1 MASLLNRLLY
11 LTHIHA
17 IRPTHPSVSSMV
29 SSKVFFF
36 SVVLVLSF
44 HHHASSADTL
54 PIHPGCFDVLNDNPG
69 LREIDLQH
77 CNQAYRHLPTY
88 NYLGLEQFTRET
100 DDTGVNRGSLGYET
114 LSAGDWSLFRL
125 EDNAGGTGVFSS
137 LVIAQVTGGAGNPR
151 LENISRY
158 DLGDR
163 CHFGLAWI
171 GKSDND
177 QLLAATSLT
186 PAGFFQTLVSSQNS
200 LPNLPHNATRLK
212 YALGAASE
220 KLTACPTCCVGQAT
234 YEFSPAG
241 EQWVLQSIEMDSLEW
256 LEHAEAARA
265 LEAAD
270 QSNRDLQEDMYIPA
284 SAIDQSMLTAFLAR
298 HPQPADIR
306 RLQYWLRESGYY
318 WTGSVDGEWGPKTDH
333 ALMSA
338 AKDLGIAAPED
349 SGHEHFA
356 NTIVSSGILATRNR
370 LHPVDEASF
379 DRNFE
384 VFLNRARQAVRDQ
397 DIESFV
403 RLTDE
408 NVVLGFG
415 GSGGHGDLRE
425 WLQQGLF
432 WDELRAALNMGAVK
446 VGSTAYCL
454 PYPACVPASTRQNMP
469 SSASFVITAKS
480 AELLAAPAADA
491 ASITELDYDVVEVVA
506 PVSEQPSRFYRV
518 HLRNGAEGYIR
529 KTEGYWLDGYRLEI
543 IKDSGQWQI
552 HSVLGGD

>member
-1 MASLLNRLLY
+1 
-11 LTHIHA
+11 
-17 IRPTHPSVSSMV
+17 MV

-44 HHHASSADTL
+44 PYHPSYADTL

-137 LVIAQVTGGAGNPR
+137 LVIAQATEGDGNPR

-171 GKSDND
+171 GKSGSD

-186 PAGFFQTLVSSQNS
+186 PAGFFQTLVSSQTS

-220 KLTACPTCCVGQAT
+220 NLTACPTCCVGQAT
-234 YEFSPAG
+234 YEFSPVG

-256 LEHAEAARA
+256 LDHAETARA

-270 QSNRDLQEDMYIPA
+270 QSSRDRQEDVYIPA
-284 SAIDQSMLTAFLAR
+284 SAIDQSMLTAILAR
-298 HPQPADIR
+298 HPQPEDIR
-306 RLQYWLRESGYY
+306 RLQYWLRASGYY

-338 AKDLGIAAPED
+338 AKDLGISAPED
-349 SGHEHFA
+349 KGHERFA
-356 NTIVSSGILATRNR
+356 NTIVSAGILATRHR

-379 DRNFE
+379 DRSFE
-384 VFLNRARQAVRDQ
+384 TFLGQARQAVRDQ
-397 DIESFV
+397 DIESLI
-403 RLTDE
+403 RLTDA

-425 WLQQGLF
+425 WLQNGLL
-432 WDELRAALNMGAVK
+432 WDELRSALNMGAVK
-446 VGSTAYCL
+446 MGSTAYCL
-454 PYPACVPASTRQNMP
+454 PYPACVPAHTRESMP
-469 SSASFVITAKS
+469 ASASFVITAKS
-480 AELLAAPAADA
+480 AALLAAPANDA
-491 ASITELDYDVVEVVA
+491 ATITELDHDIVEVVA

-518 HLRNGAEGYIR
+518 RLRNGAEGYIR
-529 KTEGYWLDGYRLEI
+529 TTEGYWLDGYRLEI
-543 IKDSGQWQI
+543 TRDSGQWRI
-552 HSVLGGD
+552 HSFLGGD

>member
-1 MASLLNRLLY
+1 
-11 LTHIHA
+11 
-17 IRPTHPSVSSMV
+17 MV

-44 HHHASSADTL
+44 PYHASSADTL
-54 PIHPGCFDVLNDNPG
+54 PIHPGCFDVLNENPG

-100 DDTGVNRGSLGYET
+100 DDSGVNRGSLGYET

-151 LENISRY
+151 LENISRF

-171 GKSDND
+171 GKSDDD
-177 QLLAATSLT
+177 QLLTATSLT
-186 PAGFFQTLVSSQNS
+186 PAGFFQTLVSDQNS
-200 LPNLPHNATRLK
+200 LPNLPLNATRLQ

-220 KLTACPTCCVGQAT
+220 NLTACPTCCVGQAI

-241 EQWVLQSIEMDSLEW
+241 EQWVLQGIEMESLEW
-256 LEHAEAARA
+256 LEHTETARV
-265 LEAAD
+265 LEAAG
-270 QSNRDLQEDMYIPA
+270 QSSRDRQEDVYIPA
-284 SAIDQSMLTAFLAR
+284 NAIDQPMLAALLAR

-318 WTGSVDGEWGPKTDH
+318 WTGSVDGEWGPKTDR

-349 SGHEHFA
+349 RGHEHFA
-356 NTIVSSGILATRNR
+356 NTIVSAGILATRLR

-379 DRNFE
+379 DRSFE
-384 VFLNRARQAVRDQ
+384 AFLNQARQAVRDQ
-397 DIESFV
+397 DIENLVS
-403 RLTDE
+403 LTDE

-415 GSGGHGDLRE
+415 GSGGHSDLRE
-425 WLQQGLF
+425 WLQQGLL

-446 VGSTAYCL
+446 MGSKTYCL
-454 PYPACVPASTRQNMP
+454 PYPACVPANTRESMP
-469 SSASFVITAKS
+469 ASASFVITSKS
-480 AELLAAPAADA
+480 AELFATPANDA
-491 ASITELDYDVVEVVA
+491 ASITELDHDVVEVV
-506 PVSEQPSRFYRV
+506 PPISGQPSHFYRV
-518 HLRNGAEGYIR
+518 RLRNGAEGYVR

-543 IKDSGQWQI
+543 VKDTGQWHI
-552 HSVLGGD
+552 HSLLGGD